1 MQLSYWERETYF
13 ENIDLLIVGSGIVG
27 LNSARAIKEKHPD
40 WKVLVIDR
48 GFLPYGA
55 STRNAGFACYGSL
68 SELIDDNATMGE
80 TALYNLVKKRWD
92 GLNRLRSVLG
102 DAKIGYEPYGGYEIF
117 RKEELEVYQNCCDNL
132 TFYNKMLE
140 DITGEKLMY
149 ENADAKIQGFGF
161 SGVEHLICN
170 RGEGQIDTGM
180 MMNSLLNYVRDLGV
194 QIVNSVS
201 INSWRK
207 NHDDTISVET
217 NHDFSFTTNRILFT
231 TNAFAKQ
238 LLPELDVVPGRAQVL
253 ITKPIENLKVKGS
266 FHLDKGYYYFRN
278 VGDRVLFGGGRNLNF
293 EGEKTYEFGLTA
305 QIQETL
311 ESILKTVILPN
322 QKFEIDQ
329 RWSGIMGLGPVK
341 SSIVKEISNNV
352 YCAVRMGG
360 MGIAIGSLI
369 GEEAAE
375 ICG

>member
-1 MQLSYWERETYF
+1 MQLSYWERATYF
-13 ENIDLLIVGSGIVG
+13 ENIDLLVVGSGIVG

-40 WKVLVIDR
+40 WKVLVIDT

-68 SELIDDNATMGE
+68 SELIDDYETIGE
-80 TALYNLVKKRWD
+80 KALYNLVKKRWD
-92 GLNRLRSVLG
+92 GLNRLRTVLG

-117 RKEELEVYQNCCDNL
+117 RKEELEIYQNCCDKWI
-132 TFYNKMLE
+132 FYNKMLE

-149 ENADAKIQGFGF
+149 ENADARIQSFGF

-170 RGEGQIDTGM
+170 RGEGQINTGM
-180 MMNSLLNYVRDLGV
+180 MMNSLLNYVRNLGV
-194 QIVNSVS
+194 HLINALS
-201 INSWRK
+201 INSWCK
-207 NHDDTISVET
+207 NDDDTISVQT
-217 NHDFSFTTNRILFT
+217 NHDFSFNTNRILFT

-253 ITKPIENLKVKGS
+253 ITQPIENLKVKGS

-278 VGDRVLFGGGRNLNF
+278 VGDRILFGGGRNLDF
-293 EGEKTYEFGLTA
+293 EGERTYEFGLTA

-311 ESILKTVILPN
+311 ESILKSTILPN
-322 QKFEIDQ
+322 QKFEVDQ
-329 RWSGIMGLGPVK
+329 RWSGIMGLGPAK
-341 SSIVKEISNNV
+341 NSIVKEISKNT

-360 MGIAIGSLI
+360 MGVAIGSLI

>member
-1 MQLSYWERETYF
+1 MQLSYWERATYF
-13 ENIDLLIVGSGIVG
+13 ENIDLLVVGSGIVG

-40 WKVLVIDR
+40 WKVLVIDS

-68 SELIDDNATMGE
+68 SELIDDYDTVGE
-80 TALYNLVKKRWD
+80 KALYNLVKKRWD
-92 GLNRLRSVLG
+92 GLNRLRTVLG

-117 RKEELEVYQNCCDNL
+117 RKEELEIYQNCCDKWM
-132 TFYNKMLE
+132 FYNEMLE

-149 ENADAKIQGFGF
+149 ENADASIQSFGF

-170 RGEGQIDTGM
+170 RGEGQINTGM
-180 MMNSLLNYVRDLGV
+180 MMNSLLNYVRNLGV
-194 QIVNSVS
+194 QLINALS
-201 INSWRK
+201 INSWSK
-207 NHDDTISVET
+207 NDDDTISVQT
-217 NHDFSFTTNRILFT
+217 NHDFSFNTNRILFT

-253 ITKPIENLKVKGS
+253 ITQPIENLKVKGS

-278 VGDRVLFGGGRNLNF
+278 VGDRILFGGGRNLDF
-293 EGEKTYEFGLTA
+293 EGERTYEFGLTA

-311 ESILKTVILPN
+311 ESILKSTILPN
-322 QKFEIDQ
+322 QKFEVDQ
-329 RWSGIMGLGPVK
+329 RWSGIMGLGPAK
-341 SSIVKEISNNV
+341 NSIVKEISKNT

-360 MGIAIGSLI
+360 MGVAIGSLI